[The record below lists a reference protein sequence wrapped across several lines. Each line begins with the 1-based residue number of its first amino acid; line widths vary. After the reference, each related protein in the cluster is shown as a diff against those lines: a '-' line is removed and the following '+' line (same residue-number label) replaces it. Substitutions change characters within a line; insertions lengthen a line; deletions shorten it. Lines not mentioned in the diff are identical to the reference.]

1 MTIQKKMHL
10 TSLGCA
16 KNLVDSEMM
25 LGSLE
30 LEGYITVE
38 DPAEAELLLVNTC
51 GFIRPAVE
59 EAVDKILE
67 LAEYKKK
74 DPTKKLVVTG
84 CMVQRYGKELQEEL
98 PEVDIFI
105 GIDEEKEVSPLI
117 KNWVPG
123 GPSFFL
129 DGPSTFLA
137 DSQLPRRLATPF
149 FRSSLKITE
158 GCDNR
163 CTYCMIPTIRGD
175 LRSRSV
181 QDLLIEA
188 KALEQAG
195 VKELSLIAQ
204 DLTAYGDD
212 FEGPEADGNLVSLLK
227 QLLAETGIPWFRLLY
242 LYPSSVAEE
251 LLELMA
257 EQPRI
262 LPYLDIPFQH
272 VSDPVLQR
280 MGRRYGQQE
289 LEQLVALVR
298 RILPNCALRTTMMV
312 GFPGETEED
321 VGKLL
326 DCLQRWQLDHVGVFP
341 YEAEQGSLAADF
353 PDKVDEAI
361 QEKRFAQ
368 VMELQAQLSANKLKQ
383 YVGRKEIVLVE
394 GVSKETDLLLEG
406 RTRYQA
412 PDIDGCVFINDGTAS
427 PGDLVTVEI
436 TEAHTYD
443 LVGGI
448 ISRAQN
454 K

>member
-1 MTIQKKMHL
+1 MTEQKKMHL

-30 LEGYITVE
+30 LEGYTTVE
-38 DPAEAELLLVNTC
+38 DPAEAELLLINTC

-59 EAVDKILE
+59 EAVDEILR
-67 LAEYKKK
+67 LAEYKQE

-84 CMVQRYGKELQEEL
+84 CMVQRYGKDLQEEL
-98 PEVDIFI
+98 PEVDFFV
-105 GIDEEKEVSPLI
+105 GIDQEKEIASLV
-117 KNWVPG
+117 KNWSPG
-123 GPSFFL
+123 NSSLFLREPSC
-129 DGPSTFLA
+129 FLA
-137 DSQLPRRLATPF
+137 DSSVPRRLATPF
-149 FRSSLKITE
+149 FRSYLKITE

-163 CTYCMIPTIRGD
+163 CTYCMIPSIRGN

-181 QDLLIEA
+181 QDLLVEA
-188 KALEQAG
+188 KKLEQAG

-212 FEGPEADGNLVSLLK
+212 FADLQAGDNLVSLLN
-227 QLLAETGIPWFRLLY
+227 QLLAETDIPWLRLLY
-242 LYPSSVAEE
+242 LYPSSVSSD

-289 LEQLVALVR
+289 LEQLVAMIR

-312 GFPGETEED
+312 GFPGETEDD
-321 VGKLL
+321 VQKLL
-326 DCLQRWQLDHVGVFP
+326 ACLQIWQLDHVGVFP
-341 YEAEQGSLAADF
+341 YEAEQGSVAADL
-353 PDKVDEAI
+353 PEQVDSNIRE
-361 QEKRFAQ
+361 ERFAR
-368 VMELQAQLSANKLKQ
+368 VMELQAEISAQRLEQ
-383 YVGRKEIVLVE
+383 YVGKKELVLVE
-394 GVSKETDLLLEG
+394 GLSRETELLLEG
-406 RTRYQA
+406 RTRYQG

-427 PGDLVTVEI
+427 PGDFVTVEI

-448 ISRAQN
+448 IS
-454 K
+454 

>member
-25 LGSLE
+25 LGLLE
-30 LEGYITVE
+30 LEGYIIVE
-38 DPAEAELLLVNTC
+38 DPAEAELLLINTC

-67 LAEYKKK
+67 LAEYKEK
-74 DPTKKLVVTG
+74 DPSKKMVVTG
-84 CMVQRYGKELQEEL
+84 CMVQRYGKELRKEL

-105 GIDEEKEVSPLI
+105 GIDEEKKISSLI

-123 GPSFFL
+123 SPSFFL
-129 DGPSTFLA
+129 QGPSTFLA

-181 QDLLIEA
+181 RDLLIEA

-212 FEGPEADGNLVSLLK
+212 FAGPEADSNLVSLLK
-227 QLLAETGIPWFRLLY
+227 KLLAQTGIPWFRLLY
-242 LYPSSVAEE
+242 LYPSSVSEE
-251 LLELMA
+251 LLELMV

-272 VSDPVLQR
+272 VSDAVLQR
-280 MGRRYGQQE
+280 MGRRYGQQDLEE
-289 LEQLVALVR
+289 LIAMIR
-298 RILPNCALRTTMMV
+298 RILPSCALRTTMMV

-321 VGKLL
+321 MERLL

-341 YEAEQGSLAADF
+341 YEAEQGSVAADF
-353 PDKVDEAI
+353 SDKVDEEI

-368 VMELQAQLSANKLKQ
+368 VMELQAKISAKKLKQ
-383 YVGRKEIVLVE
+383 YVGRKEVVLVE

-412 PDIDGCVFINDGTAS
+412 PDIDGCVFINDGVAN

-448 ISRAQN
+448 TSRSQN
-454 K
+454 T

>member
-30 LEGYITVE
+30 LEGYTTVE
-38 DPAEAELLLVNTC
+38 DPAEAELLLINTC

-59 EAVDKILE
+59 EAVDEILR
-67 LAEYKKK
+67 LAEYKQD

-84 CMVQRYGKELQEEL
+84 CMVQRYGKDLQEEL
-98 PEVDIFI
+98 PEVDFFV
-105 GIDEEKEVSPLI
+105 GIDEELEIASLVKGWSPGSPSLFL
-117 KNWVPG
+117 K
-123 GPSFFL
+123 GPS
-129 DGPSTFLA
+129 SFLA
-137 DSQLPRRLATPF
+137 DSGVLRRLATPF
-149 FRSSLKITE
+149 FRSYLKITE

-163 CTYCMIPTIRGD
+163 CTYCMIPMIRGD

-181 QDLLIEA
+181 QDLIIEA
-188 KALEQAG
+188 KALEQGG

-212 FEGPEADGNLVSLLK
+212 LKAGENLVSLLE
-227 QLLAETGIPWFRLLY
+227 QLLAETEIPWFRLLY
-242 LYPSSVAEE
+242 LYPSSVSVE

-257 EQPRI
+257 EHPRI

-272 VSDPVLQR
+272 VSGPVLQR

-289 LEQLVALVR
+289 LEQLITTIR
-298 RILPNCALRTTMMV
+298 RILPDCALRTTMMV
-312 GFPGETEED
+312 GFPGETEDDIE
-321 VGKLL
+321 KLI
-326 DCLQRWQLDHVGVFP
+326 DCLQRWRLDHVGVFP
-341 YEAEQGSLAADF
+341 YEAEQGSIAADL
-353 PDKVDEAI
+353 PEKVERKVR
-361 QEKRFAQ
+361 EERFAQ
-368 VMELQAQLSANKLKQ
+368 VMEVQAEVSAQRLEQ
-383 YVGRKEIVLVE
+383 YVGRKEVVLVE
-394 GVSKETDLLLEG
+394 GVSQETDLLLEG

-412 PDIDGCVFINDGTAS
+412 PDIDGCVFINDGIAN
-427 PGDLVTVEI
+427 PGDIVTVEI

-448 ISRAQN
+448 TR
-454 K
+454 